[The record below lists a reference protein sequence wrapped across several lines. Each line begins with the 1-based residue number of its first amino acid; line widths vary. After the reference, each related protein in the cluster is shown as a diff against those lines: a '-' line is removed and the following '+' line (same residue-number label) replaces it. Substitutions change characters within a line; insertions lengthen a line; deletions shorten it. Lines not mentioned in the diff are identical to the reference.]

1 MARHD
6 AGHFSQF
13 AASPLL
19 MSPIPLDDV
28 EANFADGLGHFT
40 LES

>member
-13 AASPLL
+13 AASSLL
-19 MSPIPLDDV
+19 MSPNPLDDGKPN
-28 EANFADGLGHFT
+28 AAQGLGQLT